1 MFSETE
7 LNLQESELREQVRNL
22 SPPQRALYD
31 RLETRRLKDASR
43 YLTLNCL
50 FAFGVHHFYLGRWLR
65 GAINLMLT
73 LLGVWLLLSAD
84 TTWFGGLMLIAVVLI
99 EIPQLLN
106 ARLLVRNRNN
116 QIMRGCLWQARQIT
130 ENEVPES

>member
-7 LNLQESELREQVRNL
+7 LNLQESELREQIRDL
-22 SPPQRALYD
+22 SPAQRAVYGK
-31 RLETRRLKDASR
+31 LETDGLKDASR

-50 FAFGVHHFYLGRWLR
+50 FALGVHHFYLGRWLR
-65 GAINLMLT
+65 GTVNLMLT
-73 LLGVWLLLSAD
+73 LAGLWLLFFSD
-84 TTWFGGLMLIAVVLI
+84 TAWYGVLMLIAVVLI

-116 QIMRGCLWQARQIT
+116 QIMRDCLWLARQSP
-130 ENEVPES
+130 ENEVSES